1 MAFWPASVNNNV
13 AFQRSSVMTS
23 PAATEDL
30 SITLGVEEEF
40 FLIDPESK
48 DLLTDPDPQIFAACQ
63 ARQGQHRVMHEFL
76 RSQIETS
83 TRVCTSVSD
92 VRRALLETRQLIFD
106 SVAQY
111 GAAALVSSTHP
122 FAAWDAQIPTDDDR
136 YEKFANIYQESVR
149 RLLTSGMHIHAGF
162 GDAELRIQVMT
173 ALRRYLPIL
182 NALSAS
188 SPFSGG
194 RDTGFKC
201 GRLNLLGALPRTSIP
216 RELRSKAEF
225 DELVQ
230 SYRQM
235 EFINDGSELW
245 WDIRP
250 SHAFPTI
257 EVRICDVCPRL
268 EDTLSI
274 VALYASLVR
283 WLLRQAQQDQL
294 PPEPPTE
301 IITENVWLAQRYGVL
316 AFLGDTARA
325 GRVDI
330 SDQVAGLVDELAED
344 AAALGCANELRHTLE
359 IIRTG
364 TSADRQIDCYH
375 LSLQDGASEA
385 EALCAVVDMTL
396 AETAA
401 GVIPEGSEQAS
412 SGR

>member
-1 MAFWPASVNNNV
+1 MKSISRA
-13 AFQRSSVMTS
+13 
-23 PAATEDL
+23 EDL
-30 SITLGVEEEF
+30 TITLGVEEEF
-40 FLIDPESK
+40 FLIDPQTR
-48 DLLTDPDPQIFAACQ
+48 DLLTDPDPQIFDACKAQ
-63 ARQGQHRVMHEFL
+63 QGPHRVTHEFL

-83 TRVCTSVSD
+83 TRVCMSVSD
-92 VRRALLETRQLIFD
+92 ARSALLETRRLILD
-106 SVAQY
+106 SVAQH
-111 GAAALVSSTHP
+111 GVAALASSTHP
-122 FAAWDAQIPTDDDR
+122 FAAWDTQLHTDDDR
-136 YEKFANIYQESVR
+136 YENFANIYQESVR

-182 NALSAS
+182 NVLSAS

-201 GRLNLLGALPRTSIP
+201 GRLNILGALPRTSIP
-216 RELRSKAEF
+216 RELHSGAEF
-225 DELVQ
+225 DSLVQ
-230 SYRQM
+230 SYKQM
-235 EFINDGSELW
+235 EFINDSSELW
-245 WDIRP
+245 WDVRP

-257 EVRICDVCPRL
+257 ELRICDVCPRL
-268 EDTLSI
+268 EDALSI

-283 WLLRQAQQDQL
+283 WLLRQAYAGAL
-294 PPEPPTE
+294 PAEPPTE

-316 AFLGDTARA
+316 AFLGDTVRG

-330 SDQVAGLVDELAED
+330 SDQVSWLVDELAED
-344 AAALGCANELRHTLE
+344 AAALGCANELQHTLE
-359 IIRTG
+359 IVRAG
-364 TSADRQIDCYH
+364 ASADRQIDCYH

-401 GVIPEGSEQAS
+401 AVIPEGSEQAS